1 MNARAASIQAVGVSR
16 RFGDTLAL
24 DDVSLALR
32 PGELM
37 ALLGPSGCGKSS
49 LLAVLA
55 GLQSPDTGDVLL
67 GGASVTGVPAE
78 RRPVSLVFQRPLL
91 FPHLT
96 VAANVG
102 FGLRMARV
110 GRAETRRRVDA
121 ALAQVRLDG
130 LGSRRVGELSGGQE
144 QRAALARALVLAP
157 EVLLLDEPFSAL
169 DAALRSEMRALVRTL
184 HTETGVSTLFVTHD
198 QAEAVEVADRVTLME
213 AGRITGVGEPEMFY
227 RHPPN
232 LAAARF
238 FGVRNELGGVVTAG
252 RFTGGGVRAHTA
264 AKDGPSVL
272 VVRPEALRLHPAPG
286 AGSGAGPGAGGAPVH
301 AEKSELDVVVTSA
314 RFAGTHVVVEVVSRA
329 DAGATW
335 TVHTTLEQQ
344 LPVGSGATLVVDPST
359 CTVFPA

>member
-1 MNARAASIQAVGVSR
+1 MNPESASIEAVGVSH

-24 DDVSLALR
+24 DDVSLTLR
-32 PGELM
+32 RGELL

-55 GLQSPDTGDVLL
+55 GLQRPDSGDVRLD
-67 GGASVTGVPAE
+67 GASVSGVPAE
-78 RRPVSLVFQRPLL
+78 RRPVSLVFQKPLL

-110 GRAETRRRVDA
+110 GRAETRRRVSE

-130 LGSRRVGELSGGQE
+130 LGDRRVGELSGGQE

-157 EVLLLDEPFSAL
+157 QVLLLDEPFSAL
-169 DAALRSEMRALVRTL
+169 DAALRTEMRALVRTL

-198 QAEAVEVADRVTLME
+198 QAEAVEVADRVALME

-227 RHPPN
+227 RHPPS

-238 FGVRNELGGVVTAG
+238 FGVRNEVAG
-252 RFTGGGVRAHTA
+252 AVSTGQFTGGGLRVPSRGP
-264 AKDGPSVL
+264 DGPAVL
-272 VVRPEALRLHPAPG
+272 VVRPEALTLHPVP
-286 AGSGAGPGAGGAPVH
+286 SLHSAGGAPVH
-301 AEKSELDVVVTSA
+301 AENSELDVVVTSA
-314 RFAGTHVVVEVVSRA
+314 RFAGAHVVVEVTARG
-329 DAGATW
+329 DAARW
-335 TVHTTLEQQ
+335 IVHAAVGEQ
-344 LPVGSGATLVVDPST
+344 LPVGSGATLVVDPAV
-359 CTVFPA
+359 CTVFAA